1 MNVHHFD
8 FHEALHSRALA
19 LRVVTVLAGLFVLA
33 HFGRLLL
40 QLEIRIA
47 GHAVPLWLS
56 LVAMVIGGAFA
67 WWLGSLAFRK
77 DEKPPETNL
86 PASDR

>member
-8 FHEALHSRALA
+8 FHEAVHSRTLA
-19 LRVVTVLAGLFVLA
+19 LRVVTVLAGLFALA
-33 HFGRLLL
+33 HLGRLLT

-56 LVAMVIGGAFA
+56 FIAMFIGIGAA
-67 WWLGSLAFRK
+67 WWLGNLAFRK
-77 DEKPPETNL
+77 RDKPPETQM
-86 PASDR
+86 PTSDR